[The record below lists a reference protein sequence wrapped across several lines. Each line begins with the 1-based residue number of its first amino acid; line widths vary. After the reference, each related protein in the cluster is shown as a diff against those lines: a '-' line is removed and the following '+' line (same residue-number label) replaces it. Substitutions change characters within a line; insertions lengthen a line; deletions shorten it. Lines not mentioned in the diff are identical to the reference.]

1 MSFRIVVDEVA
12 DERVEGVEPTPITR
26 YTQTVEELDLLR
38 LIAAVNAKPRKVRVR
53 KSKVAESPVLT

>member
-1 MSFRIVVDEVA
+1 MSFRIVVDEVK
-12 DERVEGVEPTPITR
+12 DECVEGAESTPVTR
-26 YTQTVEELDLLR
+26 YTQTVDDLDLLR